1 MNSNYI
7 ELINEL
13 TSWQFIKDQ
22 YIDDNT
28 EFRDLEEE
36 DRISKKI
43 NLKSDYVVK
52 RMKIGIPES
61 EMVKEISDL
70 LLEFSLRVRYWSE
83 VFYKQGIKDG
93 INILE
98 IARKFKKLSGEDK
111 IYENFL
117 DDYTDDILITVED
130 KVYKESEEYK
140 NANRKYNY
148 ILMNNPRIEDFF
160 EDGRIENITPEE
172 IHIIFELIQLIREM
186 DDVKFKDGI
195 RLGIKEGNLS

>member
-98 IARKFKKLSGEDK
+98 IARKFKKLSGKDE

-140 NANRKYNY
+140 NTNRKYNY

-160 EDGRIENITPEE
+160 EDGKIENITPEE

>member
-1 MNSNYI
+1 MNNNY
-7 ELINEL
+7 EEFINEL
-13 TSWQFIKDQ
+13 TSWQFIKDEF
-22 YIDDNT
+22 INENT

-52 RMKIGIPES
+52 RIKIGIPES

-93 INILE
+93 INILKV
-98 IARKFKKLSGEDK
+98 ARIFKELSGKKE
-111 IYENFL
+111 IYESFL
-117 DDYTDDILITVED
+117 KAYTDDILITVED
-130 KVYKESEEYK
+130 KVHKESEEYK

-160 EDGRIENITPEE
+160 EDGKIENITPEE

-186 DDVKFKDGI
+186 DDLKFKDGI